1 MAEWT
6 HQIGNVRLVKRD
18 GQHRDYGDSWQAMTN
33 TKLRDRIQDGLA
45 LAPLMVRCALSR
57 LKTYQSFMVGTDG
70 EEGVSSDALA
80 DIGDGLHK
88 YFEME
93 AVIESGHSL
102 QSFLRGLVTVYTAVA
117 EGLKAP
123 HDVIFYPERPGETA
137 KAKTQL
143 DGVVRP
149 GSQSAS
155 FARAAFGF
163 VDEFGHADWQ
173 GFTGGILMSQ
183 EYFAKSIPPSSWE
196 PGEEIA
202 RVLVH
207 EGTHRW
213 AQTKDIN
220 YKHNS
225 AAWRLDA
232 EEKKIASDA
241 ACEAS
246 FGAFAWKR
254 MSPKDKDTKLAYQRK
269 TFVDPARNVAHQNIV
284 RDRGANAKPLMSLN
298 VRGLVDASRHRDGT
312 AIDPLRWI
320 ENADSYSWFARRMWK
335 QSGKP
340 RQ

>member
-1 MAEWT
+1 MTDWV
-6 HQIGNVRLVKRD
+6 HQLGHVKLIKRD
-18 GQHRDYGDSWQAMTN
+18 GPHTDYGNSWQAMKN
-33 TKLRDRIQDGLA
+33 TKLRDRIQDGVT
-45 LAPLMVRCALSR
+45 LAPLMVRSALTR
-57 LKTYQSFMVGTDG
+57 LRNYQSYMVSDTG
-70 EEGVSSDALA
+70 ERGVTSEELA
-80 DIGDGLHK
+80 ETGDGLRK

-93 AVIESGHSL
+93 AVIESGYSL
-102 QSFLRGLVTVYTAVA
+102 QSFLRGLVTVYSAVA

-123 HDVIFYPERPGETA
+123 HEVIFYPERPGETA

-143 DGVVRP
+143 DGVSRS

-155 FARAAFGF
+155 FARQAFGY
-163 VDEFGHADWQ
+163 VDEFGHTDWQ

-225 AAWRLDA
+225 AAWQLDA
-232 EEKKIASDA
+232 QEKKIADETA
-241 ACEAS
+241 RQAT
-246 FGAFAWKR
+246 FGAFAWKK
-254 MSPKDKDTKLAYQRK
+254 MSQEDKDYKLSKQRENYI
-269 TFVDPARNVAHQNIV
+269 DPARVNAHKNIV
-284 RDRGANAKPLMSLN
+284 LDRGIGVKPLMSLN
-298 VRGLVDASRHRDGT
+298 VKGIVNPSRQRDGT
-312 AIDPLRWI
+312 AIDPRRWI

-335 QSGKP
+335 RTGKP